1 MQKGDYFG
9 EVSLLFSCRR
19 TATVEPKQYCQAASM
34 EYKDFRTLTSNYE
47 VLKNYFNNHLMRT
60 YDDELKI
67 FLVTSLKQIDYLKD
81 IKEEILT
88 NLAMHMVANS
98 ADKG

>member
-1 MQKGDYFG
+1 
-9 EVSLLFSCRR
+9 
-19 TATVEPKQYCQAASM
+19 
-34 EYKDFRTLTSNYE
+34 
-47 VLKNYFNNHLMRT
+47 MRT